1 MATLNIRALPLATRK
16 ANRDAVYRA
25 MYLDP
30 QAYAAN
36 LRRLYDTDADARD
49 TIIRHILSRNAQTNK
64 VARAGQ
70 LIAEKVYQCPGKWA
84 AQSWHKLTDLQKFT
98 IDTEVR
104 KALSLLPPVIKT
116 K

>member
-1 MATLNIRALPLATRK
+1 MATINIRALPLATRQ

-49 TIIRHILSRNAQTNK
+49 TIIRHILGRNARTNK

-70 LIAEKVYQCPGKWA
+70 LIAEKVYQCPGEWA
-84 AQSWHKLTDLQKFT
+84 AQSWHKLTWLQKFT
-98 IDTEVR
+98 IDNAVNDVL
-104 KALSLLPPVIKT
+104 KALPPVVK
-116 K
+116 

>member
-1 MATLNIRALPLATRK
+1 MTTVNIRALPLKTRQ

-36 LRRLYDTDADARD
+36 LRRLYDTDTDARD
-49 TIIRHILSRNAQTNK
+49 TIVRHILGNSRCNK

-70 LIAEKVYQCPGKWA
+70 LIAEKVYQCPGEWA
-84 AQSWHKLTDLQKFT
+84 AQSWHKLTWLQKFT
-98 IDTEVR
+98 IDTEVH

>member
-1 MATLNIRALPLATRK
+1 MATLNIRALPLATRQ

-49 TIIRHILSRNAQTNK
+49 TIVRHILAKNAQTNK

-70 LIAEKVYQCPGKWA
+70 LIAEKVYQCPGGWA
-84 AQSWHKLTDLQKFT
+84 AQSWHKLTQIQKFF
-98 IDTEVR
+98 ID
-104 KALSLLPPVIKT
+104 KAVHDALNLLPPVVK
-116 K
+116 

>member
-1 MATLNIRALPLATRK
+1 MTTLNIRALPLATRQ

-49 TIIRHILSRNAQTNK
+49 TIVRHILGQTRCNR

-84 AQSWHKLTDLQKFT
+84 AQSWHKLTQLQKFT
-98 IDTEVR
+98 IDTEVH
-104 KALSLLPPVIKT
+104 KALSLLPPLVK
-116 K
+116 